1 MGGGGGD
8 ILKHVL
14 KIPLILNIAIWNVY
28 NEKCA
33 YHRVNS

>member
-1 MGGGGGD
+1 MGGGGD